1 MAIAAKDVSS
11 TSEQR
16 VASRRYVRVLAIS
29 ALGAI
34 LVWQIITRS
43 LVAYLA
49 SASPETAL
57 ALAPSDPETL
67 LNLVDRELTRR
78 LEAARRTQSSP
89 PSAEHT
95 PVVGTAPDT
104 TDRIA
109 KWAEMGARAT
119 GAERLEGGSEAPASD
134 AAASGFHPS
143 DQQMRAWAE
152 LALVRDPLN
161 ARALRILGQ
170 LAAAAG
176 DETSADK
183 FMEAAAS
190 RSLHERLPVYY
201 LMQKRLQQKNFAQAV
216 YFADA
221 LLRTTP
227 EVLPNLM
234 PALAFM
240 AETPSAAGELKSVL
254 AKNPPWR
261 AGFLA
266 ALPSAVSDARTPLD
280 VLLAIKDSSTPPT
293 TGDLR
298 SYLDFLVG
306 KKLYELAYYTWLQFL
321 PVEQLS
327 KVGNLY
333 NARFELDPSGL
344 PFDWAIASGSG
355 VTTEILPR
363 TDADGEN
370 ALYITF
376 EQGRVEFNGVT
387 QLLML
392 APGDYEF
399 KGKFKGELIGPR
411 GLKWRIACA
420 GGSAP
425 LAESAM
431 MIGAHPIWK
440 DIEFFFTV
448 PSVECRAQQLRLD
461 LDARMSSEQLVTG
474 SVWIGELQISRRA
487 TAEAGK

>member
-1 MAIAAKDVSS
+1 MAITAKDVSS
-11 TSEQR
+11 MSEQR
-16 VASRRYVRVLAIS
+16 VASRRYLRVLAIL
-29 ALGAI
+29 ALGLL

-67 LNLVDRELTRR
+67 LNLIDRELTGR
-78 LEAARRTQSSP
+78 LEAAQRAQPSP
-89 PSAEHT
+89 AASDDHAPLAAT
-95 PVVGTAPDT
+95 PPNT
-104 TDRIA
+104 TDGIA
-109 KWAEMGARAT
+109 KWAQMGARAT
-119 GAERLEGGSEAPASD
+119 AVDQLRGSFGAPANDST
-134 AAASGFHPS
+134 ASGFHPS
-143 DQQMRAWAE
+143 DEQMRAWAE
-152 LALVRDPLN
+152 LALVHDPLN

-170 LAAAAG
+170 LAAADG
-176 DETSADK
+176 DEESAEK
-183 FMEAAAS
+183 FMQAAAS
-190 RSLHERLPVYY
+190 RSLHERLPIYY
-201 LMQKRLQQKNFAQAV
+201 LMQKRLQQKNYPQAV

-254 AKNPPWR
+254 SKNPPWR

-266 ALPSAVSDARTPLD
+266 ALPSSVSDARTPLD
-280 VLLAIKDSSTPPT
+280 VLLAIKDSSTPT
-293 TGDLR
+293 TADLR
-298 SYLDFLVG
+298 SYLDFLVS

-333 NARFELDPSGL
+333 NGSFELTPSGL
-344 PFDWAIASGSG
+344 PFDWVIASGAG

-370 ALYITF
+370 ALFISF

-425 LAESAM
+425 LGESAM

-440 DIEFFFTV
+440 DIEFSFTV
-448 PSVECRAQQLRLD
+448 PSGECRAQQLRLD
-461 LDARMSSEQLVTG
+461 LDARMSSEQLITG
-474 SVWIGELQISRRA
+474 SVWIDELQISRRA
-487 TAEAGK
+487 AAGN

>member
-1 MAIAAKDVSS
+1 MASTAKDVSS
-11 TSEQR
+11 MSEQK
-16 VASRRYVRVLAIS
+16 VAPRRYLRVLAVS
-29 ALGAI
+29 ALGAL
-34 LVWQIITRS
+34 LVWEIITRS

-57 ALAPSDPETL
+57 SLAPSDPETL

-78 LEAARRTQSSP
+78 LEVARRTQSSP
-89 PSAEHT
+89 PAADHA
-95 PVVGTAPDT
+95 PVIDAAPDP

-109 KWAEMGARAT
+109 NWAHIGARAS
-119 GAERLEGGSEAPASD
+119 GVDRLEDSSEGSAVGST
-134 AAASGFHPS
+134 ASGLHPS
-143 DQQMRAWAE
+143 DEQMRAWTE

-170 LAAAAG
+170 LASASG
-176 DETSADK
+176 DEESTEK

-190 RSLHERLPVYY
+190 RSLHERLPIYY
-201 LMQKRLQQKNFAQAV
+201 LMQKRLQQKNYAQAV

-240 AETPSAAGELKSVL
+240 AETPNAADELKSVL

-261 AGFLA
+261 SGFLA
-266 ALPSAVSDARTPLD
+266 ALPSSVSDARTPLD
-280 VLLAIKDSSTPPT
+280 VLLAIKDSSTPPRT
-293 TGDLR
+293 ADLR
-298 SYLDFLVG
+298 SYLDFLVS
-306 KKLYELAYYTWLQFL
+306 KKIYELAYYTWLQFL

-333 NARFELDPSGL
+333 NGSFELTPSGL
-344 PFDWAIASGSG
+344 PFDWVIASGAG

-370 ALYITF
+370 ALFISF

-399 KGKFKGELIGPR
+399 KGKFKGELVGPR

-440 DIEFFFTV
+440 DIEFSFTV
-448 PSVECRAQQLRLD
+448 PSGECRAQQLRLD

-474 SVWIGELQISRRA
+474 SVWIDELQISRRA
-487 TAEAGK
+487 ADR

>member
-1 MAIAAKDVSS
+1 METTAKDVSS
-11 TSEQR
+11 MSEQK
-16 VASRRYVRVLAIS
+16 VASRRYLRVLVIS
-29 ALGAI
+29 ALGAV

-67 LNLVDRELTRR
+67 LNIIDRELTRR
-78 LEAARRTQSSP
+78 LEVARHTQSSP
-89 PSAEHT
+89 PVANRA
-95 PVVGTAPDT
+95 PVVDT
-104 TDRIA
+104 GSNATDRIA
-109 KWAEMGARAT
+109 KWAQMAARAT
-119 GAERLEGGSEAPASD
+119 AVDRPEGSSGAPTGGSAASD
-134 AAASGFHPS
+134 LRPS
-143 DQQMRAWAE
+143 DEQMRAWAE

-170 LAAAAG
+170 LAVAAG
-176 DETSADK
+176 DEESTEK
-183 FMEAAAS
+183 FMQAAAS
-190 RSLHERLPVYY
+190 RSLHERLPIYY
-201 LMQKRLQQKNFAQAV
+201 LMQKRLQQKNYPQAV
-216 YFADA
+216 YFADV

-227 EVLPNLM
+227 EVLSNLM

-240 AETPSAAGELKSVL
+240 AETPAAAGELKSVL

-266 ALPSAVSDARTPLD
+266 ALPSSVSDARTPLD

-298 SYLDFLVG
+298 SYLDFLVS

-333 NARFELDPSGL
+333 NGSFELTPSGL
-344 PFDWAIASGSG
+344 PFDWVIASGAG

-370 ALYITF
+370 ALFISF

-392 APGDYEF
+392 GPGDYEF
-399 KGKFKGELIGPR
+399 KGKFKGELIGRR
-411 GLKWRIACA
+411 GLKWRITCA
-420 GGSAP
+420 GGPAP

-431 MIGAHPIWK
+431 MIGANPIWK
-440 DIEFFFTV
+440 DIEFSFIV
-448 PSVECRAQQLRLD
+448 PGEACRAQQLRLD

-474 SVWIGELQISRRA
+474 SVWIDELQISRRVA
-487 TAEAGK
+487 AVEK